1 MKKTLFALLSAFVF
15 TNALADDIPVA
26 VAANFAAPM
35 EEIAEAF
42 NQITGHR
49 LKISTGAS
57 GKFYAQIRNGAPF
70 QVFLSADQE
79 KPEQLEKDGL
89 AVQGTRFTYAIGKLA
104 LWSADPDKVDNKGK
118 VLESGRF
125 NKIAIANPKTAPY
138 GEAAIETLSALKLK
152 TRLEPKFVMGE
163 NISQT
168 HQFVASGNAEL
179 GFVALSQISRNNQ
192 LTGGSLWLV
201 PEKLYSPIKQ
211 DAVLLLTGKDSAA
224 ARQLLAF
231 LKSDRAVRII
241 QSFGYGIH

>member
-163 NISQT
+163 NINQT

-192 LTGGSLWLV
+192 LTGGSMWLV